1 MHLRHANTTVVKL
14 LPQHY
19 TSPHMG
25 KPTPVKVSMNT
36 AASPTIRATRITP
49 GKGGGTSPK
58 PYSMSMRTTAK
69 PSINGGRASYKEP
82 SYGE

>member
-1 MHLRHANTTVVKL
+1 M
-14 LPQHY
+14 
-19 TSPHMG
+19 S
-25 KPTPVKVSMNT
+25 T
-36 AASPTIRATRITP
+36 AASPTIRSTRITP

>member
-1 MHLRHANTTVVKL
+1 M
-14 LPQHY
+14 
-19 TSPHMG
+19 S
-25 KPTPVKVSMNT
+25 T